1 VEPIPETRELLELL
15 RAGADDDERLDVWLR
30 TRARQVAALIPDC
43 VGITIAMTGELG
55 MTFTFVATTDDLRL
69 VDGAQYLDGGPCE
82 DAVTLDVRVESEL
95 FSERRWRLA
104 ALAGARSGVRSSLS
118 LPIRV
123 HGKAVG
129 SVNVYGAYPTT
140 FQGHG
145 RALAALFGAAAE
157 EAVSNADL
165 PMTGVE
171 RARRSTEQVADE
183 AALDTA
189 TGVLAERERLAVED
203 ARQRLED
210 AAARAGVKAAALAKL
225 ILADAEDSNR

>member
-1 VEPIPETRELLELL
+1 V
-15 RAGADDDERLDVWLR
+15 
-30 TRARQVAALIPDC
+30 
-43 VGITIAMTGELG
+43 
-55 MTFTFVATTDDLRL
+55 TF
-69 VDGAQYLDGGPCE
+69 
-82 DAVTLDVRVESEL
+82 DVRVDSDL

-123 HGKAVG
+123 RGKAVG
-129 SVNVYGAYPTT
+129 SVNFYGASPTT
-140 FQGHG
+140 FRGHG

-165 PMTGVE
+165 PMTGIE

>member
-1 VEPIPETRELLELL
+1 MEPIPETRELLELL
-15 RAGADDDERLDVWLR
+15 RTGADEDERLDDWLH

-82 DAVTLDVRVESEL
+82 DAVAFDVRVESDL

-123 HGKAVG
+123 RGKAMG
-129 SVNVYGAYPTT
+129 SVNVYGASPTT
-140 FQGHG
+140 FRGHG
-145 RALAALFGAAAE
+145 RALATLFGAAAE

-165 PMTGVE
+165 PMTGIE

-189 TGVLAERERLAVED
+189 TGVLAERERLAIED